1 MYQVLDT
8 IRTMG
13 AHAVHRLIDDTLRVA
28 NIETMHSFFGAIRQQ
43 ALEIQRNISENQ
55 MLLQTDKRLE
65 LNKLCPTIIN

>member
-28 NIETMHSFFGAIRQQ
+28 NIETMNSFFGAIRQQ
-43 ALEIQRNISENQ
+43 ALEIQRNISEN
-55 MLLQTDKRLE
+55 
-65 LNKLCPTIIN
+65 